1 MWTHFILTIVLLNPS
16 FVVFNFFCFLSSSIS
31 IIYIIVY
38 NISRILLSHHSDL
51 LFSNS
56 ISNYH
61 HYNFVTKDNMEIK
74 NMVTMVARSG
84 RQLQRY
90 NKGHRQVVG
99 CIPYR
104 IKGNK
109 EQNLEDALEVLVIS
123 AQRKGK
129 GMLFPK
135 GGWESDES
143 INEAAL
149 RETMEEAGVFGT
161 LECLLGTWHFK
172 SKTNGSLREGY
183 MFPLLVKGQLDFWP
197 EKDIR
202 QRVWVSVPMA
212 KEVCQQPWM
221 KEALDLLV
229 KRLES
234 TTTMNDEEPI

>member
-1 MWTHFILTIVLLNPS
+1 
-16 FVVFNFFCFLSSSIS
+16 
-31 IIYIIVY
+31 
-38 NISRILLSHHSDL
+38 
-51 LFSNS
+51 
-56 ISNYH
+56 
-61 HYNFVTKDNMEIK
+61 MELK
-74 NMVTMVARSG
+74 NMVAMVARSG

-109 EQNLEDALEVLVIS
+109 GMNLEDALEVLVIS

-135 GGWESDES
+135 GGWESDETMTD
-143 INEAAL
+143 AAL
-149 RETMEEAGVFGT
+149 RESMEEAGVFGS
-161 LECLLGTWHFK
+161 LDERMLGKWHFK
-172 SKTNGSLREGY
+172 SKSNDALYEGY
-183 MFPLLVKGQLDFWP
+183 MFPLLVEEQLDLWP

-202 QRVWVSVPMA
+202 QRIWVSVPKA
-212 KEVCQQPWM
+212 KEVCQQSWM

-234 TTTMNDEEPI
+234 STTKIIDEESM